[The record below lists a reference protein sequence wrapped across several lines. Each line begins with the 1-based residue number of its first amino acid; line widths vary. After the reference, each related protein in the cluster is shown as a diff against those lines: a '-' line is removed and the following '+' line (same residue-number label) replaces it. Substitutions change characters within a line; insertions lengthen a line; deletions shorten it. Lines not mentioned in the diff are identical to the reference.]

1 MKESLLESTLSSP
14 TASPETDTGS
24 KPVGII
30 LFGLFSILAGAAL
43 TIATLILA
51 VVTDLTRESP
61 LWPLV
66 ALVGAVYV
74 ICGIG
79 SIQLRSWAWKLSV
92 LIYGGSLA
100 AAVVQSYFRQF
111 AWGIFIEPIILAYLL
126 LPQVRAQFVKAS
138 TSSLGMMQ
146 PETGR
151 PPVLS
156 IARIPAGNWIK
167 INRRWTTIIN
177 ALAIIA
183 ILSVVPIVILFVHGV
198 FVSEVIADIAYAGN
212 PSFPWFGFSPKAV
225 SGVMFAWGNG
235 RLGVRFSLTNLGLF
249 QTHSI
254 NSISV
259 ETAGFVLSAPSMP
272 ISIPD
277 GALVTLSIQL
287 QTPDYNYYGPVMI
300 QINTS

>member
-1 MKESLLESTLSSP
+1 MSSP
-14 TASPETDTGS
+14 PTSPETVRAS

-30 LFGLFSILAGAAL
+30 LFGLYTAIFGAAL

-51 VVTDLTRESP
+51 AVTNLTIESR

-66 ALVGAVYV
+66 AFAGILYV

-79 SIQLRSWAWKLSV
+79 SIQLHPWAWKLSV
-92 LIYGGSLA
+92 LTYGGSLSA
-100 AAVVQSYFRQF
+100 TVVQAYFRQF
-111 AWGIFIEPIILAYLL
+111 AWGIFVEPIILAYLL
-126 LPQVRAQFVKAS
+126 LPQVRAYFVKAS
-138 TSSLGMMQ
+138 TSSLGIMQ

-156 IARIPAGNWIK
+156 IARIPARNWIK

-259 ETAGFVLSAPSMP
+259 ETPGFVLYAPSMP
-272 ISIPD
+272 ISVPD
-277 GALVTLSIQL
+277 GALVTLSMLL
-287 QTPDYNYYGPVMI
+287 QTPDYNYYGPIMI